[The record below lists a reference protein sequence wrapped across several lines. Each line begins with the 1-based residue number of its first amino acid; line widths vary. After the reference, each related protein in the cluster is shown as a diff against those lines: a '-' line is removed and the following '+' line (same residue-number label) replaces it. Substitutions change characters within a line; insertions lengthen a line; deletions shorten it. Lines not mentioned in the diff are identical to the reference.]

1 MPKYAQFDPSVPAPQ
16 PVIGWYD
23 TDAFDY
29 PNLPAAANLLE
40 LTQEQWD
47 ARLITPFV
55 KNGALVAAPV
65 PTAAQAL
72 KAAKDAQIELI
83 NSKCQK
89 ALESIVLPY
98 PPAETLTWANQY
110 AEAQVFTSSS
120 SAQTPMLSA
129 IAAASGTTVSA
140 LAASVIAKATAY
152 SSASGACV
160 GKRQALTAQINA
172 AQSEADVKAVIW

>member
-1 MPKYAQFDPSVPAPQ
+1 MPKYARFDPASPAPQ
-16 PVIGWYD
+16 PVTGWYD
-23 TDAFDY
+23 TDALDY
-29 PNLPAAANLLE
+29 PDLPPAANLLE
-40 LTQEQWD
+40 IKQEQWD
-47 ARLITPFV
+47 ARLTTPFV
-55 KNGALVAAPV
+55 KNGALVAAQA

-72 KAAKDAQIELI
+72 KYAKDAQIELI

-110 AEAQVFTSSS
+110 AEAQEFTLNG

-129 IAAASGTTVSA
+129 IAAASGSTVSA
-140 LAASVIAKATAY
+140 LSASVIAKATAY
-152 SSASGACV
+152 SAASGACV